1 VELQRVI
8 DEFLVYNKVEKCVRP
23 LTLAAYA
30 SDLRCLK
37 RHWQKVGLPDTVE
50 AATTRTVRQCLASM
64 HTERPYKTASV
75 NRRIDTFRSFFRFA
89 VEQGYLAADPMDK
102 IRSPKAE
109 QKLPVY
115 LHENEVRLLLSMPE
129 RKRWQTWRR
138 DKAILYILALTGLRR
153 SELIG
158 LTWEDV
164 RFDQKSMRVMGKGG
178 LERTVPMNE
187 MLANVLWEYL
197 QSQLPVSPT
206 RALFLTRTGRPL
218 HRSSLHDLFKR
229 YVRAAGLD
237 ETRVS
242 LHTLRHTFATML
254 LARGTDL
261 RTIQE
266 LLGHV
271 EISSTQIYTHTNPA
285 RKKGAVDA
293 LLTQARTSEEGQ
305 SDA

>member
-1 VELQRVI
+1 LELQRVI

-23 LTLAAYA
+23 LTASAYA

-37 RHWQKVGLPDTVE
+37 RHWEKVGLPDDIE

-64 HTERPYKTASV
+64 HQERPYKTASL
-75 NRRIDTFRSFFRFA
+75 NRRIDTYRSFFRFA
-89 VEQGYLAADPMDK
+89 VEQEYLSQSPMDK

-109 QKLPVY
+109 KKLPVY

-129 RKRWQTWRR
+129 RKKWQSWRR
-138 DKAILYILALTGLRR
+138 DKAILYLLALTGMRR
-153 SELIG
+153 SELLA

-164 RFDQKSMRVMGKGG
+164 RFDSMSIRVMGKGQQ
-178 LERTVPMNE
+178 ERTCPMNG
-187 MLANVLWEYL
+187 MLSTVLWEYL
-197 QSQLPVSPT
+197 QSQLPVAPT
-206 RALFLTRTGRPL
+206 RALFLARTGRPL
-218 HRSSLHDLFKR
+218 HRSCLHDLFKR

-237 ETRVS
+237 ETRIS

-254 LARGTDL
+254 LTRGTDL

-285 RKKGAVDA
+285 KKKGAVDS
-293 LLTQARTSEEGQ
+293 LLEAPDITKEKQR
-305 SDA
+305 DA